1 MTIVAT
7 NLTKKYGNVQVLS
20 AASFEVAKGEIVGL
34 LGTNGAGK
42 TTTMRILAGYTPATD
57 GTATIAGYDVT
68 AQSLA
73 ARSRVG
79 YLPEVPPLYPQ
90 LTVRQFL
97 RFVAQIRGV
106 DARDE
111 GKAIDRT
118 IANCGLVGKEKVPIS
133 NLSKGYRQRVGLA
146 QAIVHSPPVLILDEP
161 TVGLDPLQIIEIRSL
176 IRELSVDRAIL
187 FSSHLLAEVSELCD
201 RVTILDRG
209 RVIASDRPADLQ
221 ARLTHSTVYRLVVGG
236 VGDEYC
242 TKVRAIL
249 SAIDGFEAIE
259 VAADDVHENRL
270 LITLTTNDDRD
281 LGSEAIA
288 KLVSG
293 DIPVYESY
301 RDRINLETAF
311 VNLLRGKNNED
322 SGEDSSD

>member
-1 MTIVAT
+1 
-7 NLTKKYGNVQVLS
+7 
-20 AASFEVAKGEIVGL
+20 
-34 LGTNGAGK
+34 
-42 TTTMRILAGYTPATD
+42 
-57 GTATIAGYDVT
+57 
-68 AQSLA
+68 
-73 ARSRVG
+73 VG

-90 LTVRQFL
+90 LPVRQFL
-97 RFVAQIRGV
+97 KFVAQIRGV
-106 DARDE
+106 DGRNE

-118 IANCGLVGKEKVPIS
+118 IASCGLVGKEKVPIG

-161 TVGLDPLQIIEIRSL
+161 TAGLDPLQIIEIRNL

-209 RVIASDRPADLQ
+209 KVVASDRPADLQ
-221 ARLTHSTVYRLVVGG
+221 ARLTHSTVYRLIVGG
-236 VGDEYC
+236 MGDEYC
-242 TKVRAIL
+242 SKVQAIL
-249 SAIDGFEAIE
+249 STIDGFEAIE

-288 KLVSG
+288 KLVGG

-311 VNLLRGKNNED
+311 VNLLRGEND
-322 SGEDSSD
+322 EDSSD